1 MVRSYGAVIRVTFFL
16 HGPVED
22 NMASCR
28 HCWLLDL
35 CPFIPGWGRGPGSCS
50 LVSAAPLQCW
60 TQPSDLLWVGAWGLF
75 ASGATG

>member
-22 NMASCR
+22 NMASRR

-35 CPFIPGWGRGPGSCS
+35 CPFMPGWGRGPGSCS